1 MVVLVEVFVLFLGL
15 AASVKLVAS
24 TADERGR
31 SPMLWGLVAGMA
43 YMLAYVMSSLLVG
56 FLDMENGLGV
66 LLIAAITPYLVGAL
80 AAGGVALVLAR
91 LGIKVAQRRAY
102 EVHCRENGAGRLE
115 IASDVV
121 RLHWEGR
128 SQEVARSQLLS
139 VMVDG
144 ECLRIGWGEGELLLL
159 PLGRPQTR
167 DGRISQSQALAR
179 LLSPGLPVAIRVDRN
194 APRAAG

>member
-1 MVVLVEVFVLFLGL
+1 MVVLVEVFVLFIGL
-15 AASVKLVAS
+15 AASIKLVANS
-24 TADERGR
+24 ADERGR
-31 SPMLWGLVAGMA
+31 SPMLWGLGAGMA
-43 YMLAYVMSSLLVG
+43 YMLAYLVSSLLVG

-66 LLIAAITPYLVGAL
+66 LVLASISPYLIAVL

-102 EVHCRENGAGRLE
+102 DVHCRENGAGQLE
-115 IASDVV
+115 ITPELV
-121 RLHWEGR
+121 RLRWEGR
-128 SQEVARSQLLS
+128 SQEVARSQLHA
-139 VMVDG
+139 VKVDG
-144 ECLRIGWGEGELLLL
+144 ECLRLAWSEGELLLL

-194 APRAAG
+194 APKAAG